1 MHRLLYT
8 SCVSNTEVLNCFNPR
23 FFCSVVHVFIILI
36 SINVFCFQL
45 QFSLLYISMI
55 SMMCSSNVC
64 TLNNHIILQYSLMG
78 VKSAV
83 DKSTGDLNIKPTG
96 VAQPSKH
103 MKLHTVFVLMVMPE
117 EVLSQKSIGDF
128 YSLCTLPLGNLI
140 L

>member
-23 FFCSVVHVFIILI
+23 FFCSVVHVFVILI

-55 SMMCSSNVC
+55 SIMCSSNVC

-83 DKSTGDLNIKPTG
+83 DKSTGRP
-96 VAQPSKH
+96 KH
-103 MKLHTVFVLMVMPE
+103 QTYRSCSAIQTHEAAHSFCADGNARRGFESE
-117 EVLSQKSIGDF
+117 EHW
-128 YSLCTLPLGNLI
+128 
-140 L
+140 

>member
-1 MHRLLYT
+1 MLKTYLFRQAFQRCT
-8 SCVSNTEVLNCFNPR
+8 VCCIRPEVLNCFNPR

-78 VKSAV
+78 VKSA
-83 DKSTGDLNIKPTG
+83 G

>member
-83 DKSTGDLNIKPTG
+83 DKSTGRPKHQTYRSCS
-96 VAQPSKH
+96 AKH